1 MARSD
6 WEFDAND
13 MMPAS
18 FYYLVYRF
26 VYKLCPKPTFGEN
39 MCMTRANMDK
49 NPDEVAAMFDGVA
62 KRYDLVNDLLSLGQT
77 KAWRRATTKIIGPK
91 AGMRILDLAAGTGSS
106 SEPLAAAGADVI
118 PADFSEGMLAAG
130 RKARPHL
137 AFTKADAL
145 NLPFKDGEFDSV
157 TISFGLRNT
166 ADIDLALAQMLRV
179 TKPGGQ
185 LVVCEFSSPT
195 FAPFRKIYT
204 NYLMRALPWV
214 ARRSSSNP
222 DAYIY
227 LAESIRAWPDQ
238 QALAAKIEAAGWS
251 AVTWKNLTGGVVA
264 VHKAFK

>member
-1 MARSD
+1 MVKP
-6 WEFDAND
+6 FHLH
-13 MMPAS
+13 
-18 FYYLVYRF
+18 FI
-26 VYKLCPKPTFGEN
+26 YKLCPKPTFGEN
-39 MCMTRANMDK
+39 MLMSRANMDK
-49 NPDEVAAMFDGVA
+49 NPEEVAAMFDGVA

-77 KAWRRATTKIIGPK
+77 KAWRRATTKIIAPK
-91 AGMRILDLAAGTGSS
+91 PGMKILDLAAGTGSS

-145 NLPFKDGEFDSV
+145 NLPFSDGQFDLV

-195 FAPFRKIYT
+195 FGPFRTIYT

-214 ARRSSSNP
+214 AKRSSSNP

-238 QALAAKIEAAGWS
+238 KALAAKIEAAGWS
-251 AVTWKNLTGGVVA
+251 RVTWTNLTGGVVA

>member
-1 MARSD
+1 MSR
-6 WEFDAND
+6 
-13 MMPAS
+13 AS
-18 FYYLVYRF
+18 
-26 VYKLCPKPTFGEN
+26 
-39 MCMTRANMDK
+39 MDK

-77 KAWRRATTKIIGPK
+77 KAWRRATTKIIAPK
-91 AGMRILDLAAGTGSS
+91 PGMKILDLAAGTGSS

-145 NLPFKDGEFDSV
+145 NLPFKAGEFDLV

-195 FAPFRKIYT
+195 WAPFRAIYT

-214 ARRSSSNP
+214 ARKTSSNP

-238 QALAAKIEAAGWS
+238 KALAAKIEAAGWS
-251 AVTWKNLTGGVVA
+251 GVSWTNLTGGVVA
-264 VHKAFK
+264 VHKATKA

>member
-1 MARSD
+1 MS
-6 WEFDAND
+6 
-13 MMPAS
+13 
-18 FYYLVYRF
+18 
-26 VYKLCPKPTFGEN
+26 
-39 MCMTRANMDK
+39 RANMDK

-77 KAWRRATTKIIGPK
+77 KAWRRATTKIIAPK
-91 AGMRILDLAAGTGSS
+91 AGMKILDLAAGTGSS

-145 NLPFKDGEFDSV
+145 NLPFKDGEFDLV

-166 ADIDLALAQMLRV
+166 QNTQLALAEMLRV

-214 ARRSSSNP
+214 ASRSSSNP

-238 QALAAKIEAAGWS
+238 KALAARIEAAGWS
-251 AVTWKNLTGGVVA
+251 GVTWKNLTGGVVA
-264 VHKAFK
+264 VHKAFKG